1 MFFVDAKRKTLC
13 HLLMIECPCGGF
25 CAGRKALMLNT
36 RCMLC
41 LELADGTMLPVNE
54 SRLLC
59 EKLMRRGVV
68 RTKPATLL
76 RESGFGPA
84 VASGLLCYEYYLI

>member
-1 MFFVDAKRKTLC
+1 
-13 HLLMIECPCGGF
+13 
-25 CAGRKALMLNT
+25 MLNT

-59 EKLMRRGVV
+59 EKLMRRGIV
-68 RTKPATLL
+68 RTSPATLL
-76 RESGFGPA
+76 RERER
-84 VASGLLCYEYYLI
+84 VALWRGACSATI

>member
-1 MFFVDAKRKTLC
+1 
-13 HLLMIECPCGGF
+13 
-25 CAGRKALMLNT
+25 MLNT

-59 EKLMRRGVV
+59 EKLMRRGIV
-68 RTKPATLL
+68 RTNPATL
-76 RESGFGPA
+76 RESGS
-84 VASGLLCYEYYLI
+84 VASGLLWL

>member
-1 MFFVDAKRKTLC
+1 
-13 HLLMIECPCGGF
+13 
-25 CAGRKALMLNT
+25 MLNT

-68 RTKPATLL
+68 RTNPLD
-76 RESGFGPA
+76 
-84 VASGLLCYEYYLI
+84 